1 MLIKIKSLFKKKEIR
16 MPSEYEQYI
25 IDVLHTQNVDKP
37 DDNHDWIASSFL
49 NEYVPTTPSKNEEDK
64 ETERREKLWKEA
76 EETLFQ
82 MKKVKRAS
90 EKVYEKMLITEKMYK
105 DSLNGN

>member
-1 MLIKIKSLFKKKEIR
+1 MLNKIKSLFKKKEPIVDTIT
-16 MPSEYEQYI
+16 PNEYVYTNE
-25 IDVLHTQNVDKP
+25 HTWLNT
-37 DDNHDWIASSFL
+37 SFL
-49 NEYVPTTPSKNEEDK
+49 NECTPLKKEEEIDTQK
-64 ETERREKLWKEA
+64 EAERREKLWKEA

-105 DSLNGN
+105 DSLHGNK

>member
-1 MLIKIKSLFKKKEIR
+1 MLNKIKSLFKKKEPIVDTIT
-16 MPSEYEQYI
+16 PNEYVY
-25 IDVLHTQNVDKP
+25 
-37 DDNHDWIASSFL
+37 NHDWIAANFL
-49 NEYVPTTPSKNEEDK
+49 NEYTPLQKKEEEIDTQK
-64 ETERREKLWKEA
+64 EAERREKLWKEA

-105 DSLNGN
+105 DSLHGNK

>member
-1 MLIKIKSLFKKKEIR
+1 MLNKIKSLFKKKEPIVDTIT
-16 MPSEYEQYI
+16 PNEYVY
-25 IDVLHTQNVDKP
+25 
-37 DDNHDWIASSFL
+37 NHDWIAANFL
-49 NEYVPTTPSKNEEDK
+49 NEYTPTVTIQKEDTQK
-64 ETERREKLWKEA
+64 EAERREKLWKEA

-105 DSLNGN
+105 DSLNGNK

>member
-1 MLIKIKSLFKKKEIR
+1 MLNKIKSFFKKKEPNSI
-16 MPSEYEQYI
+16 SEYSHYVKSAIDKIEQKYSY
-25 IDVLHTQNVDKP
+25 L
-37 DDNHDWIASSFL
+37 AASFL
-49 NEYVPTTPSKNEEDK
+49 NVTENKEDEIDTQK
-64 ETERREKLWKEA
+64 ESERREKLWKEA

-105 DSLNGN
+105 DSLNGNK

>member
-1 MLIKIKSLFKKKEIR
+1 MLNKIKSLFKKKEPVVNTIT
-16 MPSEYEQYI
+16 PNEYVY
-25 IDVLHTQNVDKP
+25 
-37 DDNHDWIASSFL
+37 NHDWIDANFL
-49 NEYVPTTPSKNEEDK
+49 NLIPVKEIPEELPNL
-64 ETERREKLWKEA
+64 EVERREKLWKEA

>member
-1 MLIKIKSLFKKKEIR
+1 MLNKIKSFFKKKESKPI
-16 MPSEYEQYI
+16 SEYEQYI
-25 IDVLHTQNVDKP
+25 IDVLH
-37 DDNHDWIASSFL
+37 IL
-49 NEYVPTTPSKNEEDK
+49 NEYIPTVSKNEEDK

-90 EKVYEKMLITEKMYK
+90 EKVYEKILITDKMYK
-105 DSLNGN
+105 DSLNGNK